1 MGKKNSKLEPQL
13 VQELVNKTYFS
24 EKELQQWYKGFLKDC
39 PTGCLTEQ
47 EFQKIYKQ
55 FFPYGDSSK
64 FASFVF
70 NVFDENKDGHIEFRE
85 FICALSVTSRGS
97 IDEKL
102 QWAFKLYDLDDDGYI
117 TKEEMLH
124 IVDSIYKMVASLVKL
139 PADEDTPE
147 KRVNRIFSQMDKN
160 EDGKLSMEEFR
171 EGSKADP
178 SIIQA
183 LSLYDGL
190 V

>member
-1 MGKKNSKLEPQL
+1 MLEC
-13 VQELVNKTYFS
+13 VHS
-24 EKELQQWYKGFLKDC
+24 RYKGFLKDC

-97 IDEKL
+97 IDEKASITRAHGRKRERKR
-102 QWAFKLYDLDDDGYI
+102 WAFKLYDLDDDGYI

-147 KRVNRIFSQMDKN
+147 KRVNRIFLQMDKN